1 LEIIAYN
8 ILIIVIA
15 NEVKQSQ
22 GIAMVVFN
30 NLAMTEKKDS
40 RKLKCTSVKGT
51 GYEAPGSFYGRA
63 VGRDYER
70 KYR

>member
-30 NLAMTEKKDS
+30 NLAMTEKK
-40 RKLKCTSVKGT
+40 R
-51 GYEAPGSFYGRA
+51 F
-63 VGRDYER
+63 
-70 KYR
+70 